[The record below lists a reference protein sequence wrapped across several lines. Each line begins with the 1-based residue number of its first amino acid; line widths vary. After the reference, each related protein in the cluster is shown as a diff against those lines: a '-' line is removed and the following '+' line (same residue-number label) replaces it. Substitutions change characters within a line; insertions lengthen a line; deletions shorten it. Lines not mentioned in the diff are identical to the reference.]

1 MNSNLNLS
9 LFSLSSPQAA
19 KISLWQLITLPFK
32 LLFINWQSFFLI
44 AVPTALLLSAVS
56 FLFGRSALC
65 GIGNDF
71 ALASQLCQET
81 AFSFYGD
88 AITRLT
94 ILMIFAAKWY
104 HSAILKQP
112 FSFKNLFT
120 LNKGTLKAFGFL
132 TLFAIINC
140 LPLIA
145 GVILFIHQPYPDWRQ
160 ELLFFTSVAWVFL
173 LPLLAIR
180 FYSVIAFAL
189 ENVDDYSFKAIWQK
203 TSGNMLKLL
212 LGTAAIVFLA
222 LFIFMQYYGAMQ
234 ATTDSRLIAAVMY
247 EFEYDVLMTSFIAL
261 CTNYCYTQKELLF
274 KEQNHE

>member
-44 AVPTALLLSAVS
+44 AVPTACLLSTIS
-56 FLFGRSALC
+56 FLFGRSVLC
-65 GIGNDF
+65 GIDNDF
-71 ALASQLCQET
+71 ALTTQLCQET
-81 AFSFYGD
+81 AFAFYGD
-88 AITRLT
+88 AITRLVV
-94 ILMIFAAKWY
+94 LMVFAAKWY
-104 HSAILKQP
+104 QFAIQKQP
-112 FSFKNLFT
+112 FSFKSLFA
-120 LNKGTLKAFGFL
+120 LNKGTFKAFGFL

-145 GVILFIHQPYPDWRQ
+145 GAILFIHQPYPDWRQ

-189 ENVDDYSFKAIWQK
+189 ENSNNYSFKAIWQK

-212 LGTAAIVFLA
+212 LGTAIIVFLA
-222 LFIFMQYYGAMQ
+222 LFIFMQYYGTMQ
-234 ATTDSRLIAAVMY
+234 AVTDNRLIAVIMY
-247 EFEYDVLMTSFIAL
+247 EFEYNILMTLFIAL
-261 CTNYCYTQKELLF
+261 CTNYCYTQKELFF
-274 KEQNHE
+274 KEPNHE